1 MLYSILRVIV
11 GFSLKIYFR
20 KIDISGIEHLK
31 PGKAQII
38 ASNHPSGFL
47 EPLIMACFFPRDLYF
62 LVRGDL
68 FENKIIKYFLEATHQ
83 IPIYRFKD
91 GFSKLRNNADSIQAA
106 TDVLVKNKCLLIF
119 VEGGTKS
126 IKKLRPLQKGFV
138 RMASEA
144 VQKNP
149 QIDLEI
155 L

>member
-1 MLYSILRVIV
+1 
-11 GFSLKIYFR
+11 
-20 KIDISGIEHLK
+20 
-31 PGKAQII
+31 
-38 ASNHPSGFL
+38 
-47 EPLIMACFFPRDLYF
+47 FPRDLYF

-155 L
+155 LPLGINFSDSTTFRSEVMIKIQTPVSIQNDRFCTDNQNQTVYTN